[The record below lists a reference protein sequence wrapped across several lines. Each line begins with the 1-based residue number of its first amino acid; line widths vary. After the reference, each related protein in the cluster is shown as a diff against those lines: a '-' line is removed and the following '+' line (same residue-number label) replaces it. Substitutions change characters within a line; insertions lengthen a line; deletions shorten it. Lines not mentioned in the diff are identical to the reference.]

1 MRNNRMRPSTL
12 GLLASTVLF
21 GSALSAQ
28 SAKDVIA
35 EHDKAYQAW
44 MTTYRS
50 ASKEA
55 RQKIISERPLPEKI
69 FPRMTA
75 IIDADP
81 KSSDALIA
89 ANWMITR
96 GRVQGDQLN
105 HSLTVMVKHHT
116 QSAELAGTCTAL
128 GRTPTKASM
137 EFLSTIEK
145 QSPHSAV
152 QAQACLSLAEVH
164 KRQAG
169 IAQQIKAADKDKMAT
184 LITRYGRETV
194 DILKAASPAALEKR
208 AEQHFQKVMETPAYA
223 KISYGRNSTLGARAK
238 SNLFE
243 LRNLSIGKTAP
254 EIAGEDIDGNPMKLT
269 DYRGK
274 VVVLDFWGD
283 W

>member
-12 GLLASTVLF
+12 GLLASAVLF
-21 GSALSAQ
+21 SPTLCAQ

-35 EHDKAYQAW
+35 EHDKAYQTW
-44 MTTYRS
+44 MTSYRS

-55 RQKIISERPLPEKI
+55 RQKIISQRPMPDKL
-69 FPRMTA
+69 FPRMFA
-75 IIDADP
+75 IIDANP
-81 KSSDALIA
+81 KSGDALVA
-89 ANWMITR
+89 ASWMITR

-105 HSLTVMVKHHT
+105 RSLAVMVEHHSK
-116 QSAELAGTCTAL
+116 SAELASTCTAM
-128 GRTPTKASM
+128 GRMPTKASM
-137 EFLSTIEK
+137 EFLSVIEK

-164 KRQAG
+164 KRQAV
-169 IAQQIKAADKDKMAT
+169 IAQQIKAADKDKLASLT
-184 LITRYGRETV
+184 TRYGRETV

-208 AEQHFQKVMETPAYA
+208 AEQHFQKVMETAAYA

-254 EIAGEDIDGNPMKLT
+254 EIDGEDIDGNPMKLT

>member
-35 EHDKAYQAW
+35 EHDRAYQVW
-44 MTTYRS
+44 MTSYRS

-55 RQKIISERPLPEKI
+55 RQKIISERPMPEKI
-69 FPRMTA
+69 FPRMFA

-81 KSSDALIA
+81 KSGDALTA
-89 ANWMITR
+89 ASWLITR
-96 GRVQGDQLN
+96 GRVQGNQLN
-105 HSLTVMVKHHT
+105 HSLAVMVKHHA
-116 QSAELAGTCTAL
+116 QSADLAGTCTAM

-137 EFLSTIEK
+137 EFLTTIEK

-164 KRQAG
+164 KRQAA
-169 IAQQIKAADKDKMAT
+169 IAQQIKTADEAKIAS
-184 LITRYGRETV
+184 LITKYGRQTV

-208 AEQHFQKVMETPAYA
+208 AEQHFQKVMETAAYA
-223 KISYGRNSTLGARAK
+223 KVTYGNSTLGARAK

-254 EIAGEDIDGNPMKLT
+254 EIDGEDIDGNPMKLT